1 MSGARPMRKQDPE
14 EALISLVLSVDEII
28 MKQDPEK
35 VRITYDNVAEEYA
48 WTFSGE
54 HEKKTRDMEML
65 NRFSQLIGN
74 RKPVWDLGCGPGQTS
89 AYLKKLGVDI
99 SGLDLSMKIIEQA
112 GKLHP
117 GINFRQG
124 NMLELDFPDCSIA
137 GIVSFYSIVHFT
149 EEQVVLA
156 LSEVFRVL
164 EHGGLLLLTYHCG
177 DETIHI
183 DEFLGKKVDVDFMFF
198 RSDFISGSLK
208 NCGFENIEIT
218 EREPY
223 PEVEYQSRRAYVF
236 AVKPCN

>member
-1 MSGARPMRKQDPE
+1 MRKQNPE
-14 EALISLVLSVDEII
+14 KALAFLELAANGII
-28 MKQDPEK
+28 MKQDTEK
-35 VRITYDNVAEEYA
+35 VRTTYDSVAEEYA
-48 WTFSGE
+48 LTFSGE
-54 HEKKTRDMEML
+54 HEKKPQDMEIL
-65 NRFSQLIGN
+65 RRFSQLMGN
-74 RKPVWDLGCGPGQTS
+74 RRPVWDLGCGPGQTS

-99 SGLDLSMKIIEQA
+99 SGLDLSMRIIEQA
-112 GKLHP
+112 AKLHP

-124 NMLELDFPDCSIA
+124 NMLELDFPDRSIA

-156 LSEVFRVL
+156 LSEVFRIL
-164 EHGGLLLLTYHCG
+164 EPGGLLLLTYHCG

-183 DEFLGKKVDVDFMFF
+183 DEFLGRKVDVDFMFF

-236 AVKPCN
+236 AVKPGN